1 MDQEPVSLNP
11 EEVSAPKRRLSK
23 AAKEFTPKMAPA
35 KPQNKKPFINAKQL
49 EKLYI
54 QNLGFISAVM
64 TEENKHV
71 FKNQFLRLEDYS
83 NLESVRRCFDPL
95 EFVNEPCLK
104 TEELQQSRAVIIRSK
119 TYDDIHKAMK
129 YGVWTS
135 NREKNVRLNELYK
148 ECLAKKQRL
157 LLFFRVVK
165 DNLFC
170 GVAEVISHYIE
181 EQKFNLWWENQKWQ
195 GIFNI
200 RWIFVK
206 NLPLLRY
213 NLVQNQRPVH
223 ELRDGDPLS
232 GSNKDFLLA
241 QFKTLRYSFKDSVFK
256 FFQKFDE
263 REDQL
268 ISNRTVLD
276 FQFKLQK
283 TERKERGRRRKCSL
297 IEGRPVQ
304 EEEPPKGK
312 EGDEKTNQSADSAEG
327 EAKKPRKKRKRHRKK
342 KSQREGAGKANR
354 RRERYY
360 DDYYDEREYGDY
372 DDYKTTRPRRRDEE
386 YDDYYYDD
394 YHYEDEDYGY
404 YHRKKK
410 KRDDHYESDYYVRKD
425 EKKDSKNKS
434 KKKQNKR
441 KNSEKKSNKAENKS
455 AKQGKNNRKRFKVT
469 KKKYVIVKETQV
481 ETIVESN

>member
-49 EKLYI
+49 EKLYM

-95 EFVNEPCLK
+95 EFVNEPSLK

-213 NLVQNQRPVH
+213 NLVQNQQPVH

-304 EEEPPKGK
+304 EEEPPKEK
-312 EGDEKTNQSADSAEG
+312 EGDGKTNQSADTAEG
-327 EAKKPRKKRKRHRKK
+327 EAKMPRKKRKRHRKK
-342 KSQREGAGKANR
+342 KGQREGAGKAK

-360 DDYYDEREYGDY
+360 DDYYDEREYEDY
-372 DDYKTTRPRRRDEE
+372 DDYKTTRSRRRKEE

-410 KRDDHYESDYYVRKD
+410 TRDDHYESDYYVRKD
-425 EKKDSKNKS
+425 EKNDSKNKS

-441 KNSEKKSNKAENKS
+441 KNSEKNSNKAENKS
-455 AKQGKNNRKRFKVT
+455 AKQGKNNRRRFKVT